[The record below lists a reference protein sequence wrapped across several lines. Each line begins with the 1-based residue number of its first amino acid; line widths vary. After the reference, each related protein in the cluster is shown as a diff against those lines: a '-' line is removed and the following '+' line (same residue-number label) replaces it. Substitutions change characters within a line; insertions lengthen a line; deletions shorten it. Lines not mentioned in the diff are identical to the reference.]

1 MTKQQW
7 IDKFRA
13 ENPELFKQVDNDRIK
28 LTNDEYEETLAFWAD
43 NQIALEAELKA
54 KADTEAKKESGKTKL
69 KALGLSDA
77 EIKAPSWVW

>member
-77 EIKAPSWVW
+77 EIKALIR